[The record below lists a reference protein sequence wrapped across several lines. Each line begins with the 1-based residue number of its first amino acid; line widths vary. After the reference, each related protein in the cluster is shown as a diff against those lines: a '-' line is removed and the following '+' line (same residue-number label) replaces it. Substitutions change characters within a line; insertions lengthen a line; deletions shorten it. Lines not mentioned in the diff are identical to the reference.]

1 MYLFSADDIRLADRK
16 AVDHFGVPPIILM
29 ENAARGV
36 AEIVGERFPAASRIL
51 VACGGGNNGGDGL
64 ATARHLLKRGRKVTV
79 LLAAPEEKLTP
90 EGSVNLEIL
99 KRINCPIAR
108 SADLTDAGMR
118 ELAMG
123 QDILVDALLGS
134 GSKGAPRGE
143 TGRVIGSLSRT
154 VPVVSIDI
162 PSGVDPSTGE
172 VEGEALE
179 AVLTVAILARKIGQ
193 EIMPGRSFRG
203 EVETVDLGIEAALLL
218 PGPGKVELLDPLM
231 VSGFLPPLPPFIHKG
246 DRGIVLVIG
255 GSERYR
261 GAPLLAAL
269 GALMAGSGGVIA
281 AVPAG
286 SMPMF
291 SRYPEIIPMEACTED
306 GAISPE
312 TWERIVE
319 TWKGK
324 FKAVVIGPG
333 LDRGRVP
340 QDLVRRVWKD
350 WDGPLCL
357 DGDALH
363 ALSCCSDLDPRAAG
377 TVVTPHE
384 GEAALLLS
392 VDTSEVKRCR
402 YISALELS
410 RRFGVA
416 LLKGPSSLVSE
427 SERVRVNPHVVAGL
441 SVPGSGDVLSGV
453 LGAFLVRGV
462 NIFDAASSA
471 AFVHGYAGKAVQDR
485 KGPDGITATEI
496 ALEVP
501 SVISRIRQAAGK
513 VLL

>member
-1 MYLFSADDIRLADRK
+1 
-16 AVDHFGVPPIILM
+16 P
-29 ENAARGV
+29 
-36 AEIVGERFPAASRIL
+36 
-51 VACGGGNNGGDGL
+51 
-64 ATARHLLKRGRKVTV
+64 LLHR
-79 LLAAPEEKLTP
+79 
-90 EGSVNLEIL
+90 
-99 KRINCPIAR
+99 
-108 SADLTDAGMR
+108 
-118 ELAMG
+118 
-123 QDILVDALLGS
+123 
-134 GSKGAPRGE
+134 
-143 TGRVIGSLSRT
+143 
-154 VPVVSIDI
+154 
-162 PSGVDPSTGE
+162 
-172 VEGEALE
+172 
-179 AVLTVAILARKIGQ
+179 
-193 EIMPGRSFRG
+193 
-203 EVETVDLGIEAALLL
+203 
-218 PGPGKVELLDPLM
+218 
-231 VSGFLPPLPPFIHKG
+231 G

-269 GALMAGSGGVIA
+269 GAVMAGSGGVIA

-427 SERVRVNPHVVAGL
+427 SEKVRVNPHVVAGL

-471 AFVHGYAGKAVQDR
+471 AFVHGYAGEAVQDR

>member
-1 MYLFSADDIRLADRK
+1 LYLFSADDIRLAERK

-36 AEIVGERFPAASRIL
+36 AEIVEERFPAASRIL

-108 SADLTDAGMR
+108 SADLTDVGMR

-134 GSKGAPRGE
+134 GSKGSPRGE
-143 TGRVIGSLSRT
+143 TGRVIGSISRT

-231 VSGFLPPLPPFIHKG
+231 VSGFLQPFSFIHKG

-427 SERVRVNPHVVAGL
+427 SEKVRVNPHVVAGL

-471 AFVHGYAGKAVQDR
+471 AFVHGYAGEAVQDR